1 MLVVVGVV
9 AEVTVKFSP
18 SVASP
23 GHYQH
28 LHLNPSPSTRAL
40 PPAPIP
46 DSILHP
52 TSPAPHPVSQAERER
67 YEGKLQCNPR
77 KGAMMVWQAEEE
89 Q

>member
-1 MLVVVGVV
+1 VLVVVGVV

-46 DSILHP
+46 A
-52 TSPAPHPVSQAERER
+52 SPAPHPVGKAERDTG
-67 YEGKLQCNPR
+67 GKLQCNPR